1 MRSPLNKNCDA
12 FIIRIFHNS
21 SIIHKINFIKE
32 RIATMKKEIRRA
44 AYFRANV
51 MLLAIGGF
59 IVMMIRKYTKKV
71 K

>member
-1 MRSPLNKNCDA
+1 MQ
-12 FIIRIFHNS
+12 
-21 SIIHKINFIKE
+21 IHRKE
-32 RIATMKKEIRRA
+32 RITNMKKEIRRA

>member
-1 MRSPLNKNCDA
+1 
-12 FIIRIFHNS
+12 
-21 SIIHKINFIKE
+21 
-32 RIATMKKEIRRA
+32 MKKEIRRA

-51 MLLAIGGF
+51 MLLTIGGF